1 MSQDKKYSTSSS
13 FSFVVDPNGAW
24 VPRELSLKRV
34 HVYSYFQ
41 FTERMLWDN
50 CITKCIYLFIIFYL
64 KLTYITACLL
74 KQKESE
80 QNGEC
85 GSDYSNSCLCFKV
98 PVIWYIY
105 LLCFSF
111 LFLSACLWTCS
122 REMAGRSCLVTLKK
136 KRKKRKKE
144 FPHEVSTITTS
155 ICGLLSNQWAAT
167 WKPTQSPSVWISN
180 VYHKSCLFLSCKV
193 INCLNR

>member
-136 KRKKRKKE
+136 KRKKKRERIPTWSFYHYNLHLWFIVQSVGSNMKAHAK
-144 FPHEVSTITTS
+144 PVSVNFQCVPQVMS
-155 ICGLLSNQWAAT
+155 IPVL
-167 WKPTQSPSVWISN
+167 
-180 VYHKSCLFLSCKV
+180 
-193 INCLNR
+193 

>member
-136 KRKKRKKE
+136 REKKE
-144 FPHEVSTITTS
+144 RKNSHMKFLPLQPPFVIYCPISGQQHESPRKARQCEFPMCTTS
-155 ICGLLSNQWAAT
+155 H
-167 WKPTQSPSVWISN
+167 
-180 VYHKSCLFLSCKV
+180 VYSCPVK
-193 INCLNR
+193 